1 MPGGWWYALKPL
13 LVDPDLGKLARTMT
27 PSNRNEIV
35 QRDRRVSPVGEASV
49 EERMRRIVRA
59 LRTRVTEP
67 VQQDDDCGPCDDP
80 SRRN

>member
-1 MPGGWWYALKPL
+1 MPSSWWYALKPL
-13 LVDPDLGKLARTMT
+13 LVDPDLGKLARTMA
-27 PSNRNEIV
+27 PSKRSEIV
-35 QRDRRVSPVGEASV
+35 QRDRRLSSVGEASV

-67 VQQDDDCGPCDDP
+67 ELQDEDCGSCDDP